1 MKPVKCHR
9 QATSRNNRVFL
20 TFDDG
25 PEPGA
30 TNKVLEVLARHKVH
44 ATFFVVTEKAEQYKE
59 LFQDILAE
67 GHAIGNHSLNH
78 RFRPFFAGRKTMFDW
93 INSAE
98 QRLQALSGAPSV
110 GWRSPAGIRTP
121 PLHFALKQLN
131 LPLIHWDTRY
141 FDAVTPWTWA
151 KAEKSLGE
159 IKAGSIVLLHDKQ
172 KKENQETFLVTLD
185 RFIGALLQRGL
196 RPDRLERADLDPH

>member
-1 MKPVKCHR
+1 MKHVKCHR
-9 QATSRNNRVFL
+9 HATSYNNRVFL

-25 PEPGA
+25 PDPGA
-30 TNKVLEVLARHKVH
+30 TGKVLAILAHHNVKG
-44 ATFFVVTEKAEQYKE
+44 TFFVVTEKAEQH
-59 LFQDILAE
+59 QDLLQKILAD

-78 RFRPFFAGRKTMFDW
+78 QFRPFFAGRKTMFEW

-98 QRLQALSGAPSV
+98 QRLQVLTGAPSV

-151 KAEKSLGE
+151 KAEKSLGM

-172 KKENQETFLVTLD
+172 KKENQETFLATLD
-185 RFIGALLQRGL
+185 RFITELVHRGL
-196 RPDRLERADLDPH
+196 RPDRLERADLE